1 MYTVLKGQESQLAR
15 VSPAVEGDPLADSS
29 MPQQVCSS
37 SPATR
42 PFVFFDPLG
51 PGSMF
56 CATTE
61 RGSVKTSVK
70 VFGDRFGILA
80 SLLFLVLTA
89 SLPCGAQT
97 KLSLQE
103 AVNKA
108 LESRASLKAMAE
120 QVSAAQGLEK
130 QARLFANPTLQLSN
144 ENLRPGQTYTTD
156 VDSYAYFTQP
166 LDVLGKRKQRIAVA
180 AGGVNQSQAGYE
192 LTKRQIAKSVRLFY
206 WGARGAQEK
215 RDLLKATVENFQKI
229 IDYQS
234 SQLSVG
240 AISEQDLMRVRL
252 EGERLKIAANL
263 AVIEATR
270 FRVQLLREM
279 GQTDFAE
286 VLLTEPLEAYI
297 PALEPVDIQQA
308 LSQRLEMK
316 VASANVEEAQAKS
329 RFQDVS
335 ARPDLSLLYGYKRTQ
350 LLDSVTGVNTAQAG
364 LQITLP
370 ITDRNQGNR
379 AAANAEV
386 RRQQQL
392 LAATEADVRADYFG
406 ALQEYQLRRVE
417 VVETLQPLREHAR
430 TISEITQAAY
440 AQGGMELLRLLDAER
455 ARLDAEL
462 AYVQGMME
470 YQQSISNLQA
480 AEGVTP

>member
-1 MYTVLKGQESQLAR
+1 MIYAPS
-15 VSPAVEGDPLADSS
+15 
-29 MPQQVCSS
+29 
-37 SPATR
+37 
-42 PFVFFDPLG
+42 
-51 PGSMF
+51 
-56 CATTE
+56 E
-61 RGSVKTSVK
+61 RGSVKTPFKGS
-70 VFGDRFGILA
+70 GHGFGILA
-80 SLLFLVLTA
+80 SFLTFALFV
-89 SLPCGAQT
+89 SMPCRAQSR
-97 KLSLQE
+97 LSLQE

-108 LESRASLKAMAE
+108 LESRASLKAVAE
-120 QVSAAQGLEK
+120 QVSTARGLEK
-130 QARLFANPTLQLSN
+130 QARLIANPTLALSN
-144 ENLRPGQTYTTD
+144 ENLRPGQAYATD

-180 AGGVNQSQAGYE
+180 EEGVNRIQAGYE
-192 LTKRQIAKSVRLFY
+192 LSKRQIAQSVRLSY

-234 SQLSVG
+234 AQLNVG

-263 AVIEATR
+263 AVIDATR
-270 FRVQLLREM
+270 SRVQLLKEI
-279 GQTDFAE
+279 GQTDFSE
-286 VLLTEPLEAYI
+286 VLLTEPLGADI
-297 PALEPVDIQQA
+297 PAIDPADIRQV
-308 LSQRLEMK
+308 LTQRVEMK
-316 VASANVEEAQAKS
+316 VASVAVEEARAKS
-329 RFQDVS
+329 RLQDVS

-350 LLDSVTGVNTAQAG
+350 LVDSVSGVNTAQAG

-392 LAATEADVRADYFG
+392 LAATEAEVRADYFG
-406 ALQEYQLRRVE
+406 ALQEYQLRRME

-440 AQGGMELLRLLDAER
+440 ALGGMELLRLLDAER

-470 YQQSISNLQA
+470 YQQSISNLQS
-480 AEGVTP
+480 AEGVAP